1 MRPALILAIAI
12 SLFAPQK
19 GEPPSAVGAQKFVST
34 FGRFSIALPNPTR
47 FGPLAIPTPLGN
59 ARGHLFQWETK
70 EATFGVGYGD
80 ATLSLEGPVATKQ
93 FFDSATVRFNKV
105 ASANSGSVAAVKQI
119 TLDNHPGIE
128 QRVDLFT
135 GEVIQRTFIVSRRV
149 YEIVAVMNNNQKIN
163 ESVALGVLD
172 SFKPLS
178 DAEIKTKQAEEAAK
192 AEPSPL
198 PQTPMPKRAGSD
210 ALDEGLHGRVKSVV
224 IETEQERQRDNY
236 NEQGNLVRSEWYD
249 ENGNVSTIKV
259 YGYLNGSR
267 VSTVKD
273 ITPDSDPLTVKV
285 EPSPGRKPG
294 DPRFVYRSEY
304 KYDEKKRLTEE
315 LTFLNDGELWLRTV
329 YRYNRNQKERLDY
342 TEDGRVGQR
351 VAYKLDD
358 KGNPLEETVFNIEGR
373 ARYKTS
379 YTYELDSNGNWTRR
393 TAKRVEINSGRELPL
408 PTAVESRTITYY

>member
-1 MRPALILAIAI
+1 MRLALIIAI
-12 SLFAPQK
+12 TISLLAPQK
-19 GEPPSAVGAQKFVST
+19 GEAPSVVGAQKFVST

-80 ATLSLEGPVATKQ
+80 ATLSLEGPVATRQ
-93 FFDSATVRFNKV
+93 FFDAATERFNKV
-105 ASANSGSVAAVKQI
+105 ASANSGSIAVVKQI

-149 YEIVAVMNNNQKIN
+149 YEIVAVMNNNQKKN

-172 SFKPLS
+172 SFKPLTE
-178 DAEIKTKQAEEAAK
+178 AEVKTKQAEEAAK

-198 PQTPMPKRAGSD
+198 PQTPVAKRAGSD
-210 ALDEGLHGRVKSVV
+210 ATDEGLHGQVKTVV
-224 IETEQERQRDNY
+224 TESEQDRQRDAY

-249 ENGNVSTIKV
+249 ENGNISTIKV
-259 YGYLNGSR
+259 YGYLSGSR
-267 VSTVKD
+267 VSTVRD
-273 ITPDSDPLTVKV
+273 ITLDSDPHTLKV
-285 EPSPGRKPG
+285 EPSPGRKSV

-315 LTFLNDGELWLRTV
+315 LTYLNDGELWLRTV

-351 VAYKLDD
+351 VLSILDD
-358 KGNPLEETVFNIEGR
+358 KGNPVEETVFNVEGR

-379 YTYELDSNGNWTRR
+379 YTYELDSNGNWTKR
-393 TAKRVEINSGRELPL
+393 TAKRVEIDNNRQLPL
-408 PTAVESRTITYY
+408 PTAVVSRTITYY